1 LEKSKIFPRR
11 LGICK
16 ANSIVSS
23 GKTNGLSKDIRK
35 LQSNFRH
42 ILWKNILILPLE
54 IIGRGRQSVG
64 IIYIFSM

>member
-1 LEKSKIFPRR
+1 MISF
-11 LGICK
+11 
-16 ANSIVSS
+16 
-23 GKTNGLSKDIRK
+23 GKTDGLSKDIRK
-35 LQSNFRH
+35 LQSNFHH